1 MLLRAGLHSSQRWDE
16 LPAQPAKPQ
25 PSLASQMQVG
35 PVSGTSAGNPL
46 GWPNR
51 PAGGPA
57 DAPASLAFSGSRQL
71 SSTQQNPT
79 KRGQPTEAPS
89 HKWKEPKR

>member
-25 PSLASQMQVG
+25 PTLASQMRVG

-46 GWPNR
+46 GR
-51 PAGGPA
+51 PTRQAGTTT
-57 DAPASLAFSGSRQL
+57 DAPSSLSFSGSHQTT
-71 SSTQQNPT
+71 STRKPP
-79 KRGQPTEAPS
+79 KRGRPTEAPS